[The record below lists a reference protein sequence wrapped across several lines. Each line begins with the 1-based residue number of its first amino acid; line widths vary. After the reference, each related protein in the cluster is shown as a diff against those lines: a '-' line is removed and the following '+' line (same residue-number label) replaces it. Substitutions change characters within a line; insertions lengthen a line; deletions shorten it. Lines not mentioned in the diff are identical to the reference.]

1 MLQPEDVK
9 FLFDNWLGSFIL
21 ILARVLGFV
30 HIGPAISQSTIP
42 MLVRVGFAIL
52 LTMIISSVVPA
63 APKDMGSY
71 NYVLSIVL
79 NLLAG
84 MFVGFL
90 TSQVLYIVQVAGEI
104 MDNQLGLNSVS
115 LFDPTLG
122 QTTTL
127 SLFFK
132 TFAIVL
138 FLYCGGMEMT
148 LITFLKS
155 FEIFPLTAVDFTTFQ
170 IDIPQ
175 IIELTGKVITVG
187 IIASSPIIVVI
198 LFMDVVLGLM
208 SRAASQINPFSLSFS
223 LKPVIGALV
232 LVLIYP
238 FLKDKIVEIILKG
251 VQVF

>member
-9 FLFDNWLGSFIL
+9 FLFDSWLASFIL
-21 ILARVLGFV
+21 VFARVLGFV
-30 HIGPAISQSTIP
+30 HIGPAISQTSIP
-42 MLVRVGFAIL
+42 MLVRIGFAFL
-52 LTMIISSVVPA
+52 LTIVISSVVPA
-63 APKDMGSY
+63 APKDMNSY
-71 NYVLSIVL
+71 NYALSIVL

-84 MFVGFL
+84 MFVGYL
-90 TSQVLYIVQVAGEI
+90 TRLVLDIVQVAGEV

-127 SLFFK
+127 SLFFR
-132 TFAIVL
+132 TFAVVL

-148 LITFLKS
+148 LISFLKS
-155 FEIFPLTAVDFTTFQ
+155 FEVFPLTAFDFTTFQ
-170 IDIPQ
+170 INMPQ
-175 IIELTGKVITVG
+175 VLQMTGQVVTLG

-223 LKPVIGALV
+223 LKPVVGALV
-232 LVLIYP
+232 LVLIFP
-238 FLKDKIVEIILKG
+238 FLKAKIIEIILKG
-251 VQVF
+251 VQIF